1 MRRRLRRGEVIRA
14 ARISEKAYLVGW
26 VPGRSESFGPAP
38 GRAAEAEESLEELRE
53 LAASA
58 GASVVGAV
66 IQRGHEPDPATLVGR
81 GKVKEIRA
89 EARAL
94 GSDVVLFDHD
104 LTPTQLRN
112 LEEALEL
119 KVLDRTQLILE
130 IFAARARSREG
141 KLQVELAQLNYL
153 LPRLAGRGT
162 LLSRLGGGIGT
173 RGPGEQQLEF
183 DRRRLRARIRK
194 LEEGIARVRSE
205 RSLHRERRRARRFL
219 TVALVGY
226 TNAGKST
233 LFNALTRA
241 KVTASS
247 RLFATLDPTVRL
259 LPLDSRRSVLL
270 SDTVGFMRKL
280 PAHLVS
286 AFRATLEELDAADLL
301 LHVTDASD
309 PRCERQD
316 RAVESFLDSLGLASR
331 PRLHVWNKMDLL
343 DRAGLMR
350 PPLGPSR
357 DCGIAVSALTSEGL
371 EFLRQSIDEALT
383 TDPVVEA
390 DFDLALSD
398 GERLALLYRQGTVVS
413 TRVEDNRMRVHA
425 RVAESLRERFRDALV
440 SRPSKDR

>member
-1 MRRRLRRGEVIRA
+1 
-14 ARISEKAYLVGW
+14 
-26 VPGRSESFGPAP
+26 
-38 GRAAEAEESLEELRE
+38 
-53 LAASA
+53 
-58 GASVVGAV
+58 VVGGV

-81 GKVKEIRA
+81 GKVKEILA

-94 GSDVVLFDHD
+94 EADVVLFDHD

-112 LEEALEL
+112 LEGALDL
-119 KVLDRTQLILE
+119 RILDRTQLILE

-141 KLQVELAQLNYL
+141 QLQVELAQLNYL

-183 DRRRLRARIRK
+183 DRRRIRARIRK

-205 RSLHRERRRARRFL
+205 RSLHRDRRRARRFL

-233 LFNALTRA
+233 LFNALA
-241 KVTASS
+241 GANVAASS

-259 LPLDSRRSVLL
+259 LPLDSRRSVLV
-270 SDTVGFMRKL
+270 SDTVGFLRKL

-309 PRCERQD
+309 PRHEGQD
-316 RAVESFLDSLGLASR
+316 RAVEGILESLGLAAR
-331 PRLHVWNKMDLL
+331 PRLHVWNKVDLL
-343 DRAGLMR
+343 DCTGLAR
-350 PPLGPSR
+350 PPLGSSR
-357 DCGIAVSALTSEGL
+357 DGGIAVSALTGEGL
-371 EFLRQSIDEALT
+371 ELLRRRIDEALT

-390 DFDLALSD
+390 DFELALSD

-413 TRVEDNRMRVHA
+413 TRVEDNRLRVHA
-425 RVAESLRERFRDALV
+425 RVAESLRDRLRDALV
-440 SRPSKDR
+440 SSPSKAR

>member
-1 MRRRLRRGEVIRA
+1 M
-14 ARISEKAYLVGW
+14 VGW
-26 VPGRSESFGPAP
+26 VPGRRESFGPAQ

-53 LAASA
+53 LAVSA
-58 GASVVGAV
+58 GARVVGGV

-81 GKVKEIRA
+81 GKVKEILA

-94 GSDVVLFDHD
+94 EANVVLFDHD

-112 LEEALEL
+112 LEGALDL
-119 KVLDRTQLILE
+119 RILDRTQLILE

-141 KLQVELAQLNYL
+141 QLQVELAQLNYL

-183 DRRRLRARIRK
+183 DRRRIRARIRK

-205 RSLHRERRRARRFL
+205 RSLHRDRRRARRFL

-233 LFNALTRA
+233 LFNALA
-241 KVTASS
+241 GANVAASS

-259 LPLDSRRSVLL
+259 LPLDSRRSVLV
-270 SDTVGFMRKL
+270 SDTVGFLRKL

-309 PRCERQD
+309 PRHEGQD
-316 RAVESFLDSLGLASR
+316 RAVEGILESLGLAAR
-331 PRLHVWNKMDLL
+331 PRLHVWNKVDLL
-343 DRAGLMR
+343 DCTGLAR

-357 DCGIAVSALTSEGL
+357 DGGIAVSALTGEGL
-371 EFLRQSIDEALT
+371 ELLRRRIDEALT

-390 DFDLALSD
+390 DFELALSD

-413 TRVEDNRMRVHA
+413 TRVEDNRLRVHA
-425 RVAESLRERFRDALV
+425 RVAESLRDRLRDALV
-440 SRPSKDR
+440 SSPSKAR

>member
-1 MRRRLRRGEVIRA
+1 M
-14 ARISEKAYLVGW
+14 
-26 VPGRSESFGPAP
+26 PGRRESFGPAS

-53 LAASA
+53 LAVSA
-58 GASVVGAV
+58 GARVVGGV

-81 GKVKEIRA
+81 GKVKEILA
-89 EARAL
+89 QALAL
-94 GSDVVLFDHD
+94 GADVVLFDHD

-112 LEEALEL
+112 LEAALDL

-130 IFAARARSREG
+130 IFAARARSSEG
-141 KLQVELAQLNYL
+141 QLQVELAQLNYL

-183 DRRRLRARIRK
+183 DRRRIRARIRK
-194 LEEGIARVRSE
+194 LEEGVARVRTE
-205 RSLHRERRRARRFL
+205 RSLHRDRRRARRFL

-233 LFNALTRA
+233 LFNALA
-241 KVTASS
+241 GANVAASS

-259 LPLDSRRSVLL
+259 LPLESRRSVLV
-270 SDTVGFMRKL
+270 SDTVGFLRKL
-280 PAHLVS
+280 PDHLVS

-309 PRCERQD
+309 ARREGQD
-316 RAVESFLDSLGLASR
+316 RAVESILESLGLAAR
-331 PRLHVWNKMDLL
+331 PRLHVWNKVDLL
-343 DRAGLMR
+343 DRAGLAR
-350 PPLGPSR
+350 PPLGPR
-357 DCGIAVSALTSEGL
+357 DLVVSALTGEGVEL
-371 EFLRQSIDEALT
+371 LRRRIDESLS

-390 DFDLALSD
+390 DFELALSD

-413 TRVEDNRMRVHA
+413 THVEGNRLCVHA
-425 RVAESLRERFRDALV
+425 RVAESLRERLRDALV
-440 SRPSKDR
+440 SSPSKVR